1 MLLCLCYYAC
11 AVVLVLLLCFD
22 SARAVVLVL
31 LLCFDSA
38 RAVVLVLLLCFD
50 SACAVVLVLLCSC
63 TYSARGGNAWLVIF
77 GFLNNESICFGGS
90 LCGHFFC
97 VHAGYGGPHF
107 EKMGWYVFILRMS
120 NFR

>member
-1 MLLCLCYYAC
+1 MVLVLLCWCCCAC
-11 AVVLVLLLCFD
+11 GVVLVLLLCIG
-22 SARAVVLVL
+22 SARAVVLVW
-31 LLCFDSA
+31 LLCLDSA
-38 RAVVLVLLLCFD
+38 RALVLLR
-50 SACAVVLVLLCSC
+50 SC

-77 GFLNNESICFGGS
+77 GFLNDESICFGGS

-107 EKMGWYVFILRMS
+107 EKMGWYVFILRVS